1 MPSFSNFSLSHLETC
16 DDRLQDVFN
25 EVIKHVDCRV
35 FSGHRSPEEQDR
47 LFEEGKTTLIGGE
60 SKHNKFPSLAI
71 DVTPYPIDWENR
83 ERMLLFN
90 GFVLGTASQ
99 MGVILR
105 SGSDWNMNFNPR
117 DQTFHDLPHFE
128 LL

>member
-1 MPSFSNFSLSHLETC
+1 MGHLETC
-16 DDRLQDVFN
+16 DERLQKVFI

-35 FSGHRSPEEQDR
+35 FSGHRSNEEQDR
-47 LFEEGKTTLIGGE
+47 LFEEGKTQLRAGG
-60 SKHNKFPSLAI
+60 SKHNKSPSLAV

-83 ERMLLFN
+83 GRMLLFN
-90 GFVLGTASQ
+90 GFVLGTAKQ

-105 SGSDWNMNFNPR
+105 SGSDWNMNFDPR

-128 LL
+128 LMDDVFFN